1 MYIQNADNPLVPTQM
16 TQYLRNTDLDLFYIA
31 PNEDPSEAARNT
43 TWQLTDEELHDVRI
57 GNGRVGLRLETP
69 NYKMVEIR
77 RPDPSTVTIPL
88 LPLFPK
94 PAIQFFDPN
103 YGLIREFYLCD
114 ASVPDMEMKDEISK
128 VWLELKGSYNKPYA
142 HSVLL
147 GGKHSRKYYDTRSTM
162 GIDSSCIKSEGLEWR
177 LGCVATTELFL
188 CHMDGNTQVA
198 HLMRYLAVNGVE
210 YSVALEMA
218 STILMRFSS
227 TEVNDEGWF
236 QQYLELQAKASR
248 EDVYEVFEFW
258 FDIWFVD
265 SLDKWLG
272 YIAPELPPEE

>member
-1 MYIQNADNPLVPTQM
+1 MTQETTARPIVPTEM
-16 TQYLRNTDLDLFYIA
+16 TQYLRNSQLDLFYIS
-31 PNEDPSEAARNT
+31 PNQDPSEAARNT
-43 TWQLTDEELHDVRI
+43 TWLLTDEELHEVRI

-77 RPDPSTVTIPL
+77 RPHPCTEDIPL
-88 LPLFPK
+88 LPFFPK
-94 PAIQFFDPN
+94 PAIQFMDSE
-103 YGLIREFYLCD
+103 YGMLREFYLCD
-114 ASVPDMEMKDEISK
+114 SAVPDMEMRDDKGD
-128 VWLELKGSYNKPYA
+128 VWLELKGSYNNPLA
-142 HSVLL
+142 FAVIF
-147 GGKHSRKYYDTRSTM
+147 GGKYIEEYHDTRSTL
-162 GIDSSCIKSEGLEWR
+162 GIDSSFIESEGLEWR

-198 HLMRYLAVNGVE
+198 NLMQYLAVNGVE

-236 QQYLELQAKASR
+236 QEYLKLQAEASR
-248 EDVYEVFEFW
+248 EVIYEVFEFW

-265 SLDKWLG
+265 SLDRWLG
-272 YIAPELPPEE
+272 YTAPELAPEV

>member
-1 MYIQNADNPLVPTQM
+1 MNTQNAVTQPTQTQM
-16 TQYLRNTDLDLFYIA
+16 IQYLRNSGLELFYIA
-31 PNEDPSEAARNT
+31 PKQSSIEAARNT
-43 TWQLTDEELHDVRI
+43 TWQLTDEELQDVRT

-69 NYKMVEIR
+69 NYRMVEIR
-77 RPDPSTVTIPL
+77 RPDPSTLTIPL

-94 PAIQFFDPN
+94 PPIQFFDPN

-114 ASVPDMEMKDEISK
+114 ASVPDMEMKDDKSR

-147 GGKHSRKYYDTRSTM
+147 GGKHSKKYYDTRSTL
-162 GIDSSCIKSEGLEWR
+162 GIDSSCIKSER
-177 LGCVATTELFL
+177 LKWQLNCITTTKLFL

-210 YSVALEMA
+210 YSVALAMA
-218 STILMRFSS
+218 GTILMRFSS

-236 QQYLELQAKASR
+236 EQYLELQAKASR
-248 EDVYEVFEFW
+248 EGVYEVFEFW

-265 SLDKWLG
+265 SLDRWLG
-272 YIAPELPPEE
+272 YTAPELAPEV